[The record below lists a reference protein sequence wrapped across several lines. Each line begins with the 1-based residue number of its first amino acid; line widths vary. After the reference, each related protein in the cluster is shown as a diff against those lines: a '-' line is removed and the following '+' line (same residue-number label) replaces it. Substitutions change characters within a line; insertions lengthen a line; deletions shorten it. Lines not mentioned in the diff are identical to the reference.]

1 MSLLMKPTARVLRRR
16 MPWARGSGL
25 KPRRSI
31 AAWTFSRVAR
41 RTVSGAFRERETV
54 PTETPAA
61 RATSRIVAGLAPLPA
76 MARLPSTREPG
87 RGYQQGLAMAKGPDL
102 PRLYPDS
109 TPAHDA

>member
-54 PTETPAA
+54 PTDTPAA

-76 MARLPSTREPG
+76 MARPPPQDAAG
-87 RGYQQGLAMAKGPDL
+87 RPCPAAPIVAKDPDL
-102 PRLYPDS
+102 PRLYP
-109 TPAHDA
+109 